1 MTASTATFGIELE
14 IIPTAGNEVGFSARM
29 KRALQDAGFA
39 AMENSHY
46 GRAYSYWQVKPDCT
60 VQVYRN
66 GRNWYGTEVVSPVL
80 NADAEGFETVA
91 KVCRI
96 LEAAGAT
103 ANINCGCHVHV
114 GVQDKSVDELKNIV
128 RAYGTYAEEIDTV
141 LPKSR
146 RKNGSKGQWA
156 KPIWSSFTKRAVL
169 QRIAR
174 TTTCSGLQSVCV
186 AINGRYSA
194 LSLDPYARLGT
205 IEFRQ
210 HSGTVDA
217 VKAVNWAKWCCAF
230 VERFSSVDVTAA
242 APAPASDTSY
252 DVIQT
257 IEGMGSQLTFP
268 RRACPALRI
277 IHNLQTGAR
286 VLPSDLVSMVD
297 DARTDESN
305 VVAWLKYIAK
315 KHGFSFELCSDGRW
329 KLQSSPDAV
338 QTTALTADAF
348 RNCFDLFEGAVSYFG
363 RRRAAL
369 A

>member
-29 KRALQDAGFA
+29 KRALQEAGFA

-66 GRNWYGTEVVSPVL
+66 GRTWYGTEVVSPVL
-80 NADAEGFETVA
+80 NADAEGFESVA
-91 KVCRI
+91 KVCKV
-96 LEAAGAT
+96 LEEAGAT

-114 GVQDKSVDELKNIV
+114 GVQDKTVAELKNIV
-128 RAYGTYAEEIDTV
+128 RAYGTYADEIDSV

-146 RKNGSKGQWA
+146 RKDGSKGQWA
-156 KPIWSSFTKRAVL
+156 KPIWSNFTKRAVL
-169 QRIAR
+169 QRIDQA
-174 TTTCSGLQSVCV
+174 TTCERLQQVCV

-194 LSLDPYARLGT
+194 LSLDPYVRLGT

-217 VKAVNWAKWCCAF
+217 TKAVLWAKWCCAF
-230 VERFSSVDVTAA
+230 VERFSSIDVTAPQQTA
-242 APAPASDTSY
+242 ASG
-252 DVIQT
+252 DVI
-257 IEGMGSQLTFP
+257 LTLQGRGERRMP
-268 RRACPALRI
+268 RRACPTKRMIEAMAS
-277 IHNLQTGAR
+277 GAR
-286 VLPSDLVSMVD
+286 FSAEELVVIAQD
-297 DARTDESN
+297 PKQELGAEH
-305 VVAWLKYIAK
+305 VFGWLKYAARTT
-315 KHGFSFELCSDGRW
+315 GFSFIQDSAGLYG
-329 KLQSSPDAV
+329 LQ
-338 QTTALTADAF
+338 QTSETAQAQTFTADPF
-348 RNCFDLFEGAVSYFG
+348 RNCFDLFEGAVHYFG